1 MNIKVMKTLLW
12 RETWE
17 HRGLVWAPLI
27 TAAVIVL
34 TALLSTS
41 FTGSVRLDLD
51 GKEQQLFAALAS
63 DFSHQRQMFAVWL
76 GALVVPQLFVAMIVL
91 VFYTLDSLYIERR
104 DRSILFWKSMPV
116 SDAETVGSKL
126 TTALLLVPLWAWL
139 VSMLASLVVFAIVSV
154 KLSGTPLAPLATF
167 HLGAWLGLQLT
178 MLQNVLVAALWYAPV
193 AVYLLLIS
201 VSAKRSPFLWAILP
215 PVLLVIFE
223 DVAFNTNMI
232 AGFIVN
238 RLLGFFREL
247 DLHISARDDDTSAS
261 MIQEIARSYE
271 QLGTLDMLAKFDLWL
286 GVALAVIGFFVVVR
300 LRRWRDDA

>member
-17 HRGLVWAPLI
+17 HRGLIWAPVV

-41 FTGSVRLDLD
+41 FTGSVQINID
-51 GKEQQLFAALAS
+51 GKEQELFATLAT
-63 DFSHQRQMFAVWL
+63 DLSHQRQLFAVWL
-76 GALVVPQLFVAMIVL
+76 GALVIPQMIVAMIVL
-91 VFYTLDSLYIERR
+91 VFYVLDSLYNERK

-116 SDAETVGSKL
+116 SDAQTVGSKL
-126 TTALLLVPLWAWL
+126 ATALLLVPLWVWL
-139 VSMLASLVVFAIVSV
+139 VSMLASLVVFVIVSV
-154 KLSGTPLAPLATF
+154 KLGGTPLAPLATF
-167 HLGAWLGLQLT
+167 HVSTWLALQLT

-193 AVYLLLIS
+193 AVYLLLTS
-201 VSAKRSPFLWAILP
+201 VYANRSPFLWAVLP

-223 DVAFNTNMI
+223 EVAFNTSMI
-232 AGFIVN
+232 AGFIAN
-238 RLLGFFREL
+238 RLFGFFREL
-247 DLHISARDDDTSAS
+247 DLHISSTDGDTSAS
-261 MIQEIARSYE
+261 LMREIARSYE
-271 QLGTLDMLAKFDLWL
+271 QLGTLDMLAKPDLWF